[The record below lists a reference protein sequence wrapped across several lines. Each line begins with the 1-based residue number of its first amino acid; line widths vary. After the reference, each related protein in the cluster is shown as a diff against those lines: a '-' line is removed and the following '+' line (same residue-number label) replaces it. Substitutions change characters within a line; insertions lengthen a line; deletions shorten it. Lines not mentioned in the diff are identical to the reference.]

1 MRFNAHANYDLPNK
15 VSIGQLPQSWPGV
28 DASPPPL
35 HVRTKWAEPEICPAN
50 GQSGF
55 CPPKSSANQIA
66 RLALLQILAVFI
78 FVLEIESVVIYYN
91 IFINKYVEL
100 A

>member
-15 VSIGQLPQSWPGV
+15 VSIGQLSRFWAGV
-28 DASPPPL
+28 DAPAAPL
-35 HVRTKWAEPEICPAN
+35 HVRDKWAEPEICPAN

-55 CPPKSSANQIA
+55 YPPKSSTNQSA

-78 FVLEIESVVIYYN
+78 FVLETESVVI
-91 IFINKYVEL
+91 
-100 A
+100 